1 MIAQVSVYSVV
12 VPQAVCDH
20 GVDSVHICA
29 EGSKLD
35 LLWVLDQVRVRIAPR
50 YGHFHVSCCLA
61 EDCPSAW
68 MKKKGNHE
76 RARREKDIRTTRSK
90 LISTVV
96 K

>member
-68 MKKKGNHE
+68 MKKKAIMNGQD
-76 RARREKDIRTTRSK
+76 EKKTLEQRGAN
-90 LISTVV
+90 
-96 K
+96 